1 MNLAHVVLPLSLVFG
16 MACQSAASGE
26 PELQEASPEARGAE
40 QAEAE
45 TWSARGV
52 IKRIERDR
60 GTITIHHEDV
70 PGYMPSMT
78 MPFWVESDALFDGLA
93 VDDAVAFRFRRGEG
107 GKHFIVSIEK
117 R

>member
-1 MNLAHVVLPLSLVFG
+1 MNLAHAVLPLSLVFG
-16 MACQSAASGE
+16 FACQSAASMDPESRE
-26 PELQEASPEARGAE
+26 PRPEAREAE

-45 TWSARGV
+45 TWRARGV

-60 GTITIHHEDV
+60 GMITIHHEDV

-78 MPFWVESDALFDGLA
+78 MPFWVESDALFEGLA
-93 VDDAVAFRFRRGEG
+93 VDDAVEFRFRRGEG